1 MENSNTY
8 SNKFRENANKVI
20 AKKHAEELLKPQIN
34 NILQPSVS
42 PPPLAMPSNATPS
55 NATPSTATECQK

>member
-1 MENSNTY
+1 LFRKNFFQ
-8 SNKFRENANKVI
+8 FRENANKVI

-42 PPPLAMPSNATPS
+42 LPPLAMPSNAT
-55 NATPSTATECQK
+55 EGQK